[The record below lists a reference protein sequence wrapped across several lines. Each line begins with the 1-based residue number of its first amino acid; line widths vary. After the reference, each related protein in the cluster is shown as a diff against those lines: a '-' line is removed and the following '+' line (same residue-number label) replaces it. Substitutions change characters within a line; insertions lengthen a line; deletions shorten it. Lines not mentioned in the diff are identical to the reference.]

1 MANEGGPEPATAT
14 GPASFVAV
22 LRELRAWSGR
32 TYRELA
38 ARADAVG
45 DALPAST
52 IASTLSRSSLPRR
65 DFVLAFTRACGLD
78 EAAAGR
84 WAAVRDA
91 LAAQAVAEP
100 AAPAEPSA
108 APAML
113 PPDIADFT
121 GRAALVARLC
131 ETLTGDRPATAPVI
145 VALAGMGGIGK
156 TALAVHVAHRVAEA
170 YPDGQLYVNLR
181 GVEAAPLEPVDVVAR
196 FLRALGV
203 DSRAMPDDPEERTAL
218 LRTRLAGRRFLLV
231 LDNALSEEQVRPLL
245 PGAATCAVVITSRV
259 RLKGIE
265 GARFT
270 DLDVYSDEEA
280 AGLLARMAGA
290 DRLASRPAEAAELVA
305 LCAGLPLA
313 VRIAGARL
321 AARPTWPVGRLVAL
335 LRGASRPLD
344 ALDTGDLAV
353 RASLALSYRWLN
365 GTSQR
370 LFRLLGLFD
379 APDFPVWL
387 PAVVLDC
394 SLEEAAELAE
404 ALVDAQLLTD
414 AGTDAAG
421 QYRYRF
427 HDLVRL
433 YARERAR
440 AEEPDDD
447 MARVLGRGL
456 GGWLVL
462 AEHMARRIPGP
473 CFAEIRGPAP
483 RPATAW
489 AEGHVHPMEPVDW
502 FDAER
507 EALLSAVYQ
516 ACRLGLDAL
525 AFDLAGCLEKYFDLR
540 GMYRDWT
547 STNTAVLA
555 ACRRAGNRLGE
566 AVMLRGL
573 IDVMTWAEDRTD
585 GTVMARLRTD
595 AFRLLEMFEELGDER
610 GVSDAAVMCA
620 WALAAAADHD
630 SAIAMGERALRSAER
645 SGHVGGLV
653 RANLVL
659 AVAKFERASYDAAVG
674 HADAALDHARALGN
688 ARAEATVL
696 QYLGIGHRELGN
708 LELAQRMLGES
719 LAISRRYR
727 DNYTETLTLVALAR
741 VYQLRGDPLAHETA
755 ELASA
760 LSREYNMTH
769 HLADSLGLLGELELA
784 AGRPR
789 HAIEHLQQSVALWR
803 TRGWHSY
810 QASALSSLG
819 QAFASVDPAAARAAF
834 EEARTLF
841 RRVGNDER
849 AAELTRII
857 EHR

>member
-1 MANEGGPEPATAT
+1 MTNVDGPEPAAAT

-22 LRELRAWSGR
+22 LRELRAWSGY
-32 TYRELA
+32 TYRQLA
-38 ARADAVG
+38 ARADAAG

-52 IASTLSRSSLPRR
+52 IASALSRSSLPRR
-65 DFVLAFTRACGLD
+65 DFVLAFARACGLD

-91 LAAQAVAEP
+91 IAAQAVAEP
-100 AAPAEPSA
+100 ATPAEPAA

-121 GRAALVARLC
+121 GRTALVARLC
-131 ETLTGDRPATAPVI
+131 ETLTGDRPATAPVV

-181 GVEAAPLEPVDVVAR
+181 GVEAAPLEPADVVAR

-203 DSRAMPDDPEERTAL
+203 DSRAMPDDQEERTAL

-270 DLDVYSDEEA
+270 DLDVYSDAEA

-290 DRLASRPAEAAELVA
+290 GRLANEPAEAAQLLA

-321 AARPTWPVGRLVAL
+321 AARPGWPVARLVAL
-335 LRGASRPLD
+335 LDRSKRLD
-344 ALDTGDLAV
+344 ALDAGDLAV
-353 RASLALSYRWLN
+353 RASLALSYRWLS

-433 YARERAR
+433 YARERAA
-440 AEEPDDD
+440 AEEPAD
-447 MARVLGRGL
+447 AVAQVLGRGL
-456 GGWLVL
+456 GGWLAL

-483 RPATAW
+483 RPATGW
-489 AEGHVHPMEPVDW
+489 AAGHVHPMEPVDW

-516 ACRLGLDAL
+516 ACRLDLDAL

-573 IDVMTWAEDRTD
+573 MDVMTWAQDRTD
-585 GTVMARLRTD
+585 GTVMAQLRTD
-595 AFRLLEMFEELGDER
+595 AFRLLEMFEELGVER
-610 GVSDAAVMCA
+610 GVSDAAVMCS
-620 WALAAAADHD
+620 WALVAAADHD
-630 SAIAMGERALRSAER
+630 QAIAMGERALRSAER

-659 AVAKFERASYDAAVG
+659 AVAKFDQAWFDAAVG
-674 HADAALDHARALGN
+674 HADAALSHARALGN

-708 LELAQRMLGES
+708 LELSQRMLGES

-741 VYQLRGDPLAHETA
+741 VYQLRGDPLARETA
-755 ELASA
+755 ELASS

-849 AAELTRII
+849 AAELTRMI
-857 EHR
+857 EHH